1 MLEPLIALKKWSAN
15 TPNPPIKSNL
25 LYIRAFEISVV
36 LLREVLDKM
45 DDDGFGTHDKIDY
58 WQKRIMEE
66 SENNAIYTLRY
77 CGQTTGNP
85 WERHRGDMYGQ
96 LQTFFGRF
104 LKELGQST
112 KGIKV
117 LSNVKIYTL
126 SAAFEHVS
134 ADASDL
140 REQIL
145 IILFGDGALNTQA
158 GGKDVVTIFREDRDS
173 FDQLRTRTTQLLMS
187 ETREY
192 SDTEIGI
199 LSKYSRAVHKYV
211 GKSPSTTGS
220 GHFTDQTEAMILRQA
235 TPSVLANGSAVMVTL
250 ASDLGEDHESME
262 DTFWNAGGRS
272 VDAVSRIYN
281 FFSSWEGPTAL
292 ESIDAGATRKLA
304 ANGHLPLVDLFPW
317 FKKDDKDCLKASE
330 LLRRYM
336 NIAKPMIV
344 LAYGERVSCSEIA
357 SYCIANSML
366 TKYSKYLLL

>member
-1 MLEPLIALKKWSAN
+1 MLEPLMALDKWSADAV
-15 TPNPPIKSNL
+15 NPPANSNL
-25 LYIRAFEISVV
+25 LYIRAFEISA
-36 LLREVLDKM
+36 LLLQEVLDKM
-45 DDDGFGTHDKIDY
+45 DKDGFGTHDRINY

-66 SENNAIYTLRY
+66 PDNSAVYTLRY

-85 WERHRGDMYGQ
+85 WERHRGDMYGK

-104 LKELGQST
+104 LKVLGQSDE
-112 KGIKV
+112 GIKV

-126 SAAFEHVS
+126 SGAFQQVP
-134 ADASDL
+134 ADTADL

-145 IILFGDGALNTQA
+145 ISLFGDGALNTQA
-158 GGKDVVTIFREDRDS
+158 GGKDVITLFREDRDN
-173 FDQLRTRTTQLLMS
+173 FDSLCTQTSRLLMT

-192 SDTEIGI
+192 SSMETDE
-199 LSKYSRAVHKYV
+199 LRQYSRAIHKYV

-250 ASDLGEDHESME
+250 ASDLGEDHDSTE

-292 ESIDAGATRKLA
+292 ESIDAGATKRLA

-317 FKKDDKDCLKASE
+317 FTKDEKDCLKASE

-344 LAYGERVSCSEIA
+344 LAYGERVSYSGP
-357 SYCIANSML
+357 SMFATIGL
-366 TKYSKYLLL
+366 PLIRHSKSLRL